1 MRKYM
6 KVSGCRILIHVYIVL
21 VDRFHD
27 ELVALF
33 LHGSGD
39 KGSQV
44 KLWNSIKLQ
53 LVVYVLVSSIFRHGV
68 LGHAEP
74 ASKL

>member
-1 MRKYM
+1 M
-6 KVSGCRILIHVYIVL
+6 KVSGGRILVHVYIVL

-44 KLWNSIKLQ
+44 KLGNSIKLQ
-53 LVVYVLVSSIFRHGV
+53 LIMYVLVRCLFRHGV
-68 LGHAEP
+68 LRHAEP
-74 ASKL
+74 ASPK

>member
-1 MRKYM
+1 MGKYM
-6 KVSGCRILIHVYIVL
+6 KVSGGRILIHVYIVL
-21 VDRFHD
+21 VDGFHD

-53 LVVYVLVSSIFRHGV
+53 LIVYVLVGYLFRHGV

-74 ASKL
+74 A

>member
-1 MRKYM
+1 M

-39 KGSQV
+39 KGV
-44 KLWNSIKLQ
+44 G
-53 LVVYVLVSSIFRHGV
+53 YEVSTNWVELTRH
-68 LGHAEP
+68 
-74 ASKL
+74 